1 MPLCD
6 IFPDISGF
14 ARGSGWERGLPARR
28 GPKTRPGP
36 RCPRS
41 QASLPPGAWASCP
54 RAVGRGNRGQ
64 GKASRSTSSSLTE
77 IRTCLRMKLRFD
89 PSPSWERRLPG
100 SAAFLEPSPSF
111 LEPSPSWERRLR
123 LPGSVAFLGA
133 SPSWERRLPGS
144 VAFLGAS
151 PSWERGSWCAFGPT
165 RAGSPRSQKSHEPA
179 TPALPTRVSCAIRNP
194 KPHCHADFPRMSE
207 PDENRAQSVGF
218 FCFRE
223 PRDSNPANTG
233 RSADVRRGEVVRP
246 PDPSSSRLRRAVTDL
261 SDPGGAA
268 GPMSP
273 CEIIVPLRPPPS
285 PSHVAR
291 ALPSP
296 PVTIKAKCT
305 VS

>member
-100 SAAFLEPSPSF
+100 SAAFLEPSPS
-111 LEPSPSWERRLR
+111 
-123 LPGSVAFLGA
+123 
-133 SPSWERRLPGS
+133 WERRLPGS
-144 VAFLGAS
+144 VAFLGAR
-151 PSWERGSWCAFGPT
+151 ERGSWCAFGPT